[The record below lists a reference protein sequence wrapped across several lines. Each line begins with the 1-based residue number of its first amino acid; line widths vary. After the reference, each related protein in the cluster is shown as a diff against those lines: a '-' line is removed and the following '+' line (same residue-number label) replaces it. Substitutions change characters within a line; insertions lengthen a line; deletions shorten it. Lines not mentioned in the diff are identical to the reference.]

1 MEASV
6 AGMPPA
12 AAEQATETVQPTEQ
26 VQPQQAEQAPVV
38 PATEGTQQGTEGGME
53 GAFNEMKASFDQFLQ
68 SQKPAEEESLAT
80 DLLSHLEGQGET
92 EEVEPGGEQVEPT
105 ETEQLQSPEAQAQL
119 QQAQAFIA
127 SQVQELVTP
136 LQRELAAR
144 DMKAL
149 GERYPDINSKEVL
162 APLTEQINRMV
173 ALTGNPDLIYNAD
186 FVEQLYKV
194 VKAEQADAAAV
205 PAEQAANQGASLET
219 HAGQSQAGNSSLAD
233 QYKEAVYQPPKP
245 SAFG

>member
-12 AAEQATETVQPTEQ
+12 AAEQPTESVQPEVQPTEQ
-26 VQPQQAEQAPVV
+26 VAAPEGQTTIPEA
-38 PATEGTQQGTEGGME
+38 PATDGGVE
-53 GAFNEMKASFDQFLQ
+53 STISQMKASLDQFLE
-68 SQKPAEEESLAT
+68 SQKPAEEPSLAT
-80 DLLSHLEGQGET
+80 DLLSHLEGQGEV
-92 EEVEPGGEQVEPT
+92 EPEAEVEQVAAPQT
-105 ETEQLQSPEAQAQL
+105 AEQLQSPEAQAQL
-119 QQAQAFIA
+119 EQAQAWVA
-127 SQVQELVTP
+127 NQVQELVSP

-149 GERYPDINSKEVL
+149 GDRYPDINSKEVL
-162 APLTEQINRMV
+162 EPLTGQINRMV

-186 FVEQLYKV
+186 LVEQLYKV

-205 PAEQAANQGASLET
+205 PAGQAATQGASLET
-219 HAGQSQAGNSSLAD
+219 HAGQTQTGDPSLSQ

-245 SAFG
+245 SVFG